1 MELDKRNRK
10 CMNNSMREHEET
22 IQSVEEIPW
31 SESSIIH
38 DMYETD
44 DN

>member
-1 MELDKRNRK
+1 
-10 CMNNSMREHEET
+10 MNVVVVQLNLNSMEEHEET

>member
-1 MELDKRNRK
+1 MDKRNRK
-10 CMNNSMREHEET
+10 CMNSIEEHEET

>member
-1 MELDKRNRK
+1 MNVVVQHNIDNME
-10 CMNNSMREHEET
+10 EHEEIT
-22 IQSVEEIPW
+22 QCVEEIPW